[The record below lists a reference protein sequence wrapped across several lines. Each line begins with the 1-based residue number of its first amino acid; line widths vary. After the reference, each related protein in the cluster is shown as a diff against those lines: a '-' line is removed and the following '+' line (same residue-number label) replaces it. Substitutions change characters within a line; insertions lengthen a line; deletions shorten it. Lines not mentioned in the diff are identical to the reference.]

1 MSEITSLL
9 GTVVREKDIIKT
21 GEHDQWIMY
30 PVRYDVDF
38 EKADSIEIR
47 DRFPY
52 YFRNESYQVQLE
64 PLNDSSNEH
73 RYEIVSIRRINTLED
88 VRIYGKWHHV

>member
-1 MSEITSLL
+1 MSEMTNLL

-21 GEHDQWIMY
+21 GEHDQWILY
-30 PVRYDVDF
+30 PARYDADF
-38 EKADSIEIR
+38 EKVDSIKIR
-47 DRFPY
+47 DKLPY
-52 YFRNESYQVQLE
+52 YCRSEAYQVELE

-73 RYEIVSIRRINTLED
+73 RYEIVSIRQISTPED